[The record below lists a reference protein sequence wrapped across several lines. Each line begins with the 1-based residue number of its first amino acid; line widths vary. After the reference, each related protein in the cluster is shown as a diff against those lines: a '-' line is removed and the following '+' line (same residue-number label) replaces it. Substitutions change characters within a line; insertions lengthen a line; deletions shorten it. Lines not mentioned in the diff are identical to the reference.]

1 MENKED
7 YYKILEIS
15 PKATFQEI
23 KAPYRL
29 LCQEYHPDKMPP
41 GTPAKARKYVEE
53 RFKQL
58 NEAYS
63 TLSDSE
69 KRRQYDLSCYADVGS
84 SQKPTSDVSTVT
96 NFNNVF
102 NPEKMQEVAERLE
115 GLKQKIEAE
124 YQKRQKQ
131 IDLSVKNQLNVLG
144 YNQKDWATYT
154 KEKLEG
160 VTVGRKVTNCLCYI
174 FLAFLGLPFGLI
186 GWLWSGFWL
195 FGFWTVVV
203 LPTINTRTAE
213 QIKTI
218 KNKADADKFDAK
230 KKREN
235 ELNNLNIHERQ
246 RIKFFKSIAIEMLS
260 EDYIA
265 SLSDEDQFYLLKAIQ
280 ERKDAENLSET
291 LKTATKVVVGIGI
304 LAAMF
309 GLGIGRS

>member
-7 YYKILEIS
+7 YYKILEIT

-23 KAPYRL
+23 KAAYRL

-63 TLSDSE
+63 TLSDPE
-69 KRRQYDLSCYADVGS
+69 KRRQYDLSYYTDVDS
-84 SQKPTSDVSTVT
+84 SQNNTSKVSTV
-96 NFNNVF
+96 NNVF
-102 NPEKMQEVAERLE
+102 NPEKMQQVAERLE
-115 GLKQKIEAE
+115 GLKGKIEAE
-124 YQKRQKQ
+124 YQQRQKQ
-131 IDLSVKNQLNVLG
+131 IDLSVKNQLDALR
-144 YNQKDWATYT
+144 YNQEDWAKYT
-154 KEKLEG
+154 KENLEG
-160 VTVGRKVTNCLCYI
+160 FTVGQKITNCLLFI
-174 FLAFLGLPFGLI
+174 FVAFFGLPFGLI
-186 GWLWSGFWL
+186 GLLWTGFWL
-195 FGFWTVVV
+195 LVCLVGV
-203 LPTINTRTAE
+203 LSPTINTRAAE

-218 KNKADADKFDAK
+218 KNQADADKFDAK
-230 KKREN
+230 NKREN
-235 ELNNLNIHERQ
+235 QLNNLNTYQRK
-246 RIKFFKSIAIEMLS
+246 RIKFFKSIAIEILS

-304 LAAMF
+304 VAAMF
-309 GLGIGRS
+309 GLGIGIGRS